1 MAFKKINQALF
12 DLTNRL
18 EYKYSIGLR
27 TKIFIPFFIV
37 TFSIIA
43 AISYYAMNL
52 VDTKIEEM
60 QQEKAYGVLAGTIE
74 DFRKETASLEAYA
87 RLLADSPELEKAV
100 AGNNKKLLYELLAP
114 AKYYSGHQKIQIF
127 GRNKEI
133 IVELFNRASEGNSA
147 EGRLLDRAIEGVTGS
162 NFSVTG
168 NGLELYAASPIHFD
182 PTSYGLKVPIGALV
196 VDRHIGDPELA
207 GIKDRS
213 GVEINIFHAGK
224 LAAST
229 LTLETRAE
237 IMPQLIAS
245 MEGGDFRVV
254 VSGDRN
260 EYLNAWE
267 EIGDDGKI
275 SVMVPNEYLL
285 AAKVELSHDIIR
297 ITIAA
302 GVLIFLSSFLLA
314 ELILRPLTNMLTV
327 TTAITNGDLSRRIR
341 VLTGDELGQ
350 LGKAINFM
358 ADKIKAR
365 LDEAELLATVDGLA
379 GLYNHRYFQQRLREE
394 LNRAERFKYP
404 LSLVMM
410 DIDYFKK
417 YNDSQGHPAGDKVIQ
432 VLGQIIKRNI
442 RGVDIAARYG
452 GEEFAI
458 ILIDT
463 APEEAYSVCE
473 RIRQEVEGFPFEGRD
488 TQPGGILS
496 VSAGIAA
503 APVNATRQDD
513 LIKMADDAL
522 YKAKNTNRNRVVIY
536 YSVLDELKRVV
547 NEAEHERINTIKT
560 FISMINSKDKYT
572 YGHSERVARYAL
584 LIAEAM
590 DLDESTLKT
599 IKIGAYLHDIGK
611 IEIDREL
618 LNKTGELSRDEL
630 GLLQRHPEWGAEI
643 VKSVDSLIEVAP
655 LVLYHHES
663 FNGGG
668 YPAGLAGEE
677 IPLSARILK
686 VADSFDAMTSLRPYQ
701 KKRTFQQAR
710 EEMVR
715 CSGTDFDP
723 VIVETFLRILEN
735 IDFDASRMVS

>member
-1 MAFKKINQALF
+1 MGFNKMNQALF
-12 DLTNRL
+12 NVTNRL

-37 TFSIIA
+37 TFCIIA

-52 VDTKIEEM
+52 IGAKIEET
-60 QQEKAYGVLAGTIE
+60 QQEKASGVLAGTVE
-74 DFRKETASLEAYA
+74 DFRRETANLEAYV

-100 AGNNKKLLYELLAP
+100 AGNNRKVLYELLAP
-114 AKYYSGHQKIQIF
+114 AKYYSGHRKVKVF
-127 GRNKEI
+127 DSNKEI
-133 IVELFNRASEGNSA
+133 IVELFNRASEVNSA
-147 EGRLLDRAIEGVTGS
+147 EDRLLDRAIEGVTGS
-162 NFSVTG
+162 DFSVTG

-182 PTSYGLKVPIGALV
+182 QTSYGLKVPIGALV
-196 VDRHIGDPELA
+196 VDRQISDPELA
-207 GIKDRS
+207 EIKDRS
-213 GVEINIFHAGK
+213 GVEINVFHAGK
-224 LAAST
+224 LVAST
-229 LTLETRAE
+229 LDRETRAE

-245 MEGGDFRVV
+245 MADGDFRVV

-267 EIGDDGKI
+267 AIGDDGKI
-275 SVMVPNEYLL
+275 SVMVPNDYLL
-285 AAKVELSHDIIR
+285 AAKAELSRDIIR

-302 GVLIFLSSFLLA
+302 GVVISLSSFLLA

-365 LDEAELLATVDGLA
+365 IDEAELLATVDGLA
-379 GLYNHRYFQQRLREE
+379 GLYNHRYFQQRLGEE
-394 LNRAERFKYP
+394 LNRAERFNSP

-463 APEEAYSVCE
+463 VPETAYSVCE

-496 VSAGIAA
+496 VSAGIAT
-503 APVNATRQDD
+503 APFNATRQDD

-522 YKAKNTNRNRVVIY
+522 YKAKNTNRNKVVIY
-536 YSVLDELKRVV
+536 YSELDELKHVV

-584 LIAEAM
+584 HIAEAM

-618 LNKTGELSRDEL
+618 LNKTGELSPDEL

-643 VKSVDSLIEVAP
+643 VKSVHSLVEVAP

-663 FNGGG
+663 FNGDG

-686 VADSFDAMTSLRPYQ
+686 VADCFDAMTSLRPYQ
-701 KKRTFQQAR
+701 RKMTFQQAR
-710 EEMVR
+710 EELVR

-723 VIVETFLRILEN
+723 AIVEAFLRTLEN
-735 IDFDASRMVS
+735 IDFDVTRMVS